1 MNNIKNCIPNCFW
14 WSALIVV
21 LVFPL
26 FMYFY
31 QFSENGLSKDTE
43 EWARFGDYI
52 GGIYSGIIAL
62 VAIFIT
68 YSLEKSRSKSNI
80 LHKRAEALFSTILHM
95 KKRNFTNNDCTA
107 LQEQIGVAKLDLPQL
122 LVDKLTSLADNY
134 LLYLYQHEKVD
145 DVLED
150 SILEELK
157 SIYHG

>member
-1 MNNIKNCIPNCFW
+1 
-14 WSALIVV
+14 
-21 LVFPL
+21 
-26 FMYFY
+26 
-31 QFSENGLSKDTE
+31 
-43 EWARFGDYI
+43 
-52 GGIYSGIIAL
+52 
-62 VAIFIT
+62 
-68 YSLEKSRSKSNI
+68 
-80 LHKRAEALFSTILHM
+80 M